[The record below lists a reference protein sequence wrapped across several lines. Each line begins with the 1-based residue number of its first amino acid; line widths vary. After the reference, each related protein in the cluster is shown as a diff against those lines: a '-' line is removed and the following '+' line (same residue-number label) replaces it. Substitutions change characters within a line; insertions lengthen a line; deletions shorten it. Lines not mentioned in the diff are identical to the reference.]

1 MRAKFALA
9 VALLLALASLGV
21 AQEFRASISGR
32 IFDASGARV
41 PQAKIEVVN
50 LANSETSSATSD
62 SSGSYILPLLR
73 PGQYKLTVTASGF
86 KQYVRDTV
94 TLEIGQ
100 AAGIDVSLQL
110 GEITQ
115 SVEVTGQAALL
126 DTENAN
132 RSGLVD
138 STSVAEL
145 PLNSGRNPFMLGLTA
160 SGVTFRGASIW
171 QRPFDNG
178 AIADWVVNGSWQ
190 EQNEFLLDGAPN
202 NAQMGTNNIAYV
214 PITDTVQEFTMMQNT
229 YDPEYGHTMG
239 GILNTVSKSG
249 GSRFHGDGWEFLR
262 RAALD
267 ANTFQANSQLAPRAA
282 HYLDD
287 YGGLVSGQVI
297 VPHLL
302 KRDGWA
308 KLFYL
313 GAYQG
318 YREGTA
324 DPLYD
329 SVPTMA
335 MRSGD
340 FSNFKTGSGQLIP
353 IYDPLSATYDP
364 ITGNIIAN
372 RQPFPGNIIPASRI
386 DPVAKSVSQ
395 YFLQPNTTTPGYQT
409 GANDLVLPDVVDAD
423 RYYNMNIRFDWNF
436 GDKHRVFIN
445 EGSNDRTEHRPVN
458 GIVGVGEDGQL
469 PFQRI
474 NDRYVLDW
482 TWTASPTL
490 VTDVRIANNRFIE
503 KGTGAANAGFDLT
516 SLGLPKSLVGQ
527 LPQPQYFGY
536 WNISG
541 YNALGRYQSVNITN
555 YYGLEANV
563 TKIMGVHTF
572 KAGLDLRRNQYIVD
586 DTGNILEVDSSS
598 SFTQYAFNNNLN
610 PANQVT
616 GDGYA
621 SFLLGTPSGGSSNYP
636 AYPFFRQWYTGIYFK
651 DDWRVNNHLTVNWGL
666 RYELNAPVD
675 EKYNKLDEA
684 FNPNVTSPIGAMA
697 VANIAKLNLQIPAQF
712 ASLYS
717 NLANLKG
724 SMEFAGQNG
733 YSRKAANTDYTGIQ
747 PRIGFAYR
755 LNEKLVTRGGYGM
768 YIPNPSNDWLIT
780 SGFSNS
786 TSMVVSNDSSRTP
799 IPGVLENPY
808 PTGINTP
815 PGASLGPLTY
825 AGKSVNWFNPDFRLA
840 RSHQFSLGLEYQVSK
855 TSTLDASYVGN
866 RVSHTQANYPFDLVP
881 SSWYNSCSVMYGA
894 TAPAGFST
902 PAQYCQQTV
911 PNPFQG
917 LAPFIGT
924 SMYTAS
930 TISLQQMERPFPQ
943 LTGGTEYGLST
954 GHVWYNSLQVN
965 YNHRVSHGLTL
976 LANYT
981 LSKQN
986 EKWGYLNYYQTPTL
1000 YQEGLYYADRP
1011 HFFKFTVVY
1020 QLPLGK
1026 GQHFLAGT
1034 QGLAGRLV
1042 SGWEVNTFI
1051 TESPEGEPT
1060 NLPNGVL
1067 PLGNP
1072 SAIAGGTFTPDNIHW
1087 GASKVQLWNN
1097 CSLTESDAGVIT
1109 PTAQA
1114 LANGCSATDFS
1125 HYAWLVLPPNFRPN
1139 QTNSYRAPNIRLQGT
1154 YTADASIAK
1163 MTRIN
1168 ERIALQFR
1176 AEAFN
1181 LFNHWNYML
1190 ANVNSTSATS
1200 VNFGSIIPSTLS
1212 TQASVNPR
1220 SIQLGFKVIW

>member
-1 MRAKFALA
+1 VRLKLTVF
-9 VALLLALASLGV
+9 VCFLALATLASS
-21 AQEFRASISGR
+21 QEFRASISGH
-32 IFDASGARV
+32 IFDKTGARV
-41 PQAKIEVVN
+41 PQARIQAIDV
-50 LANSETSSATSD
+50 ANGDVTNATTDTS
-62 SSGSYILPLLR
+62 GVYNIPLLK
-73 PGQYKLTVTASGF
+73 PGRYRLTVTAPGF
-86 KQYVRDTV
+86 KQYIRENI
-94 TLEIGQ
+94 TLDVSQ
-100 AAGIDVSLQL
+100 AAGIDVTLEL
-110 GEITQ
+110 GDVTQ
-115 SVEVTGQAALL
+115 SVEVTAEAALL

-132 RSGLVD
+132 RAGLID

-190 EQNEFLLDGAPN
+190 SNNEFLLDGAPN
-202 NAQMGTNNIAYV
+202 NAQMGSNNIAYV

-239 GILNTVSKSG
+239 GILNTVGKSG
-249 GSRFHGDGWEFLR
+249 GSKFHGDGWEFLR

-267 ANTFQANSQLAPRAA
+267 ANTFQANSQGAPRAA

-287 YGGLVSGQVI
+287 YGGMVSGQVVI
-297 VPHLL
+297 PKLL

-329 SVPTMA
+329 NVPTMA

-340 FSNFKTGSGQLIP
+340 FSNFKTGTGQLIP
-353 IYDPLSATYDP
+353 IYDPLTASYDSV
-364 ITGNIIAN
+364 GNIVNN
-372 RQPFPGNIIPASRI
+372 RQPFPGNIIPSNRI
-386 DPVAKSVSQ
+386 DPVAKAVSS
-395 YFLQPNTTTPGYQT
+395 YYMAPNATTAGQQT
-409 GANDLVLPDVVDAD
+409 GVDDLILSDVVDAD

-436 GDKHRVFIN
+436 GDKHRVFIS
-445 EGSNDRTEHRPVN
+445 EGSNDRTEKRPVN

-482 TWTASPTL
+482 TWTATPTM
-490 VTDVRIANNRFIE
+490 VVDIRAANNRFIE
-503 KGTGAANAGFDLT
+503 KGTGQANLGFDLT
-516 SLGLPKSLVGQ
+516 SLGLPKSLVSQ
-527 LPQPQYFGY
+527 LPQPAYFGY
-536 WNISG
+536 WNVSG
-541 YNALGRYQSVNITN
+541 YNALGRYLSDNITN

-563 TKIMGVHTF
+563 TKTWKSHTF
-572 KAGLDLRRNQYIVD
+572 KFGLDLRRNQYIID
-586 DTGNILEVDSSS
+586 DQGNILEVDSTS

-621 SFLLGTPSGGSSNYP
+621 SFLLGNPSGGSSNYP
-636 AYPFFRQWYTGIYFK
+636 ADPFFRQWYAGMYFK
-651 DDWRVNNHLTVNWGL
+651 DDWRVNSRLTVNWGA
-666 RYELNAPVD
+666 RYDINAPPD
-675 EKYNKLDEA
+675 EKYNRLDA
-684 FNPNVTSPIGAMA
+684 NFNPNVTSPIGAMA
-697 VANIAKLNLQIPAQF
+697 AANIAKLNLQIPAQF

-717 NLANLKG
+717 NLASLKG
-724 SMEFAGQNG
+724 SMEFAGTNG
-733 YSRKAANTDYTGIQ
+733 YSNKAANTDWTGIQ
-747 PRIGFAYR
+747 PRLGFAYR
-755 LNEKLVTRGGYGM
+755 LKEKLVARGGYGM

-780 SGFSNS
+780 NGFSTN
-786 TSMVVSNDSSRTP
+786 TSMVVSNDSNRTP
-799 IPGVLENPY
+799 IQGVMENPY
-808 PTGINTP
+808 PSGISAP
-815 PGASLGPLTY
+815 PGSSQGALTY
-825 AGKSVNWFNPDFRLA
+825 AGKSVNYFNPDFRLA
-840 RSHQFSLGLEYQVSK
+840 RSHQFSFGLEYQVSR

-866 RVSHTQANYPFDLVP
+866 RVSHTQSNYPFDLAP

-894 TAPAGFST
+894 STPAGFST
-902 PAQYCQQTV
+902 PAQYCQQSV

-924 SMYTAS
+924 SMYTAP

-943 LTGGTEYGLST
+943 FTGGTEYGLST
-954 GHVWYNSLQVN
+954 GHVWYNSMQIN
-965 YNHRVSHGLTL
+965 YNYRVANGLTV

-986 EKWGYLNYYQTPTL
+986 EKWGYLNYYQQPVQ

-1011 HFFKFTVVY
+1011 HFIKLTVVY
-1020 QLPLGK
+1020 QLPFGRGK
-1026 GQHFLAGT
+1026 HFLANT
-1034 QGLAGRLV
+1034 NGLASRVV

-1051 TESPEGEPT
+1051 TDSPEGEPI
-1060 NLPNGVL
+1060 NLPNGTI

-1072 SAIAGGTFTPDNIHW
+1072 SAIAGGTFTPGNVQW
-1087 GASKVQLWNN
+1087 GASKVQLFNN
-1097 CSLTESDAGVIT
+1097 CSLQESDSGVVT

-1114 LANGCSATDFS
+1114 LANGCSPTNFS
-1125 HYAWLVLPPNFRPN
+1125 QYAWLSLPPNYRPN
-1139 QTNSYRAPNIRLQGT
+1139 QTNSYRAGNIRLQGT
-1154 YTADASIAK
+1154 YTADASVTK
-1163 MTRIN
+1163 MTHIN
-1168 ERIALQFR
+1168 ERIGLQFR

-1190 ANVNSTSATS
+1190 ANLNSTTPTS

-1220 SIQLGFKVIW
+1220 SIQLGFKVLW